1 MSGLISDV
9 LLRPAVLFWSFGLS
23 LALFVGSLVAMPI
36 LLGRLRADYF
46 ARPDAANAGWL
57 RRHTLV
63 RVLLLAVK
71 NLLGLV
77 LLAAGLAMMVLP
89 GQGIITILIALTLL
103 NFPGRRRLEL
113 RLIRQRHVRS
123 AVDWIRRRAGSPP
136 LIVPEPGARPR
147 AQDGASRPAPLARR

>member
-1 MSGLISDV
+1 MSGLIPEA
-9 LLRPAVLFWSFGLS
+9 LLRPAVLFWTFGLS
-23 LALFVGSLVAMPI
+23 LAVFIGSLVTMPM
-36 LLGRLRADYF
+36 LLARLRADYF
-46 ARPDAANAGWL
+46 TRPDPTSGGWL
-57 RRHTLV
+57 RRHPV
-63 RVLLLAVK
+63 ARIVLLAVK

-136 LIVPEPGARPR
+136 LIIPEPEAPPR
-147 AQDGASRPAPLARR
+147 A

>member
-1 MSGLISDV
+1 MNGLIPDA
-9 LLRPAVLFWSFGLS
+9 LLSPAVILWTFGLS
-23 LALFVGSLVAMPI
+23 LALFVGSLIAMPM
-36 LLGRLRADYF
+36 LLARLRADYF
-46 ARPDAANAGWL
+46 ARPAAGDPGWL
-57 RRHTLV
+57 HRHPLARIV
-63 RVLLLAVK
+63 LLAVK

-113 RLIRQRHVRS
+113 SLIRQRHVRS

-136 LIVPEPGARPR
+136 LIIPEPGTPPR
-147 AQDGASRPAPLARR
+147 A

>member
-1 MSGLISDV
+1 MPDA
-9 LLRPAVLFWSFGLS
+9 LLNPAVLLWTFGLS
-23 LALFVGSLVAMPI
+23 LGLFVGSLVAMPV
-36 LLGRLRADYF
+36 LLARLRADYF
-46 ARPDAANAGWL
+46 ARPGAAEGGWL
-57 RRHTLV
+57 RRHPVT
-63 RVLLLAVK
+63 RIALLAVK

-113 RLIRQRHVRS
+113 HLTRQRHVRS

-136 LIVPEPGARPR
+136 LIIPEPEAPPGA
-147 AQDGASRPAPLARR
+147 

>member
-1 MSGLISDV
+1 MSGLVPEV

-23 LALFVGSLVAMPI
+23 LALFVGSLVAMPM
-36 LLGRLRADYF
+36 LLARLRADYF
-46 ARPDAANAGWL
+46 ARPDPTSDGWL
-57 RRHTLV
+57 DRHPVT
-63 RVLLLAVK
+63 RIVLLALK

-113 RLIRQRHVRS
+113 HLIRQRHIRS

-136 LIVPEPGARPR
+136 LIVPDPGAPPR
-147 AQDGASRPAPLARR
+147 A

>member
-1 MSGLISDV
+1 MSGLIPEA

-23 LALFVGSLVAMPI
+23 LALFVGSLVAMPM
-36 LLGRLRADYF
+36 LLARLRADYF
-46 ARPDAANAGWL
+46 TRADATEGGWL
-57 RRHTLV
+57 HRHAV
-63 RVLLLAVK
+63 ARIVLLAVK

-136 LIVPEPGARPR
+136 LIIPGPGTPP
-147 AQDGASRPAPLARR
+147 QV

>member
-1 MSGLISDV
+1 MEEVGIGEGLGELIPEA

-36 LLGRLRADYF
+36 LLARLRADYF
-46 ARPDAANAGWL
+46 ARPETAETGWL
-57 RRHTLV
+57 QRHPAA
-63 RVLLLAVK
+63 RIALLALK

-89 GQGIITILIALTLL
+89 GQGVITILIALTLL

-113 RLIRQRHVRS
+113 RLIRQRHVRA

-136 LIVPEPGARPR
+136 LIIPEPGVPP
-147 AQDGASRPAPLARR
+147 PA

>member
-1 MSGLISDV
+1 MSGVVPEV
-9 LLRPAVLFWSFGLS
+9 LLNPAVLFWTFGLS

-36 LLGRLRADYF
+36 LLARLRADYF
-46 ARPDAANAGWL
+46 ARPDPGGGGWL
-57 RRHTLV
+57 RRHPV
-63 RVLLLAVK
+63 ARIVLLAVK

-113 RLIRQRHVRS
+113 YLIRQRHVRG

-136 LIVPEPGARPR
+136 LIVPEPDPPP
-147 AQDGASRPAPLARR
+147 PA